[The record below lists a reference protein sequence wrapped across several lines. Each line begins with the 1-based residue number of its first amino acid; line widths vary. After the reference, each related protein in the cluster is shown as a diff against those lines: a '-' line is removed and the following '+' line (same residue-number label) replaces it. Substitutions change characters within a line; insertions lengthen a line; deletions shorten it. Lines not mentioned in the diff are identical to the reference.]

1 MAGITN
7 APFRTLCRE
16 QGAGLFVSEMVTAR
30 ALIERRPETLRM
42 IVPGKGEWPRSV
54 QLYSVDPTTMRA
66 AVTMLGKEN
75 LADHIDM
82 NFGCPVPKV
91 TRKGGGAALP
101 FKRKLFSNI
110 VQAAVEAAKPFGIP
124 VTVKMRIGIDSDH
137 ETYLEAAKSAA
148 DLGVAWVA
156 LHART
161 AAQMYEGK
169 ADWSAITRLVDHLKP
184 TGVPVLGNG
193 DIWSGSDAV
202 AMIEQTGCAG
212 VVVGRGC
219 LGRPWLFT
227 DLVASLKG
235 EDKQITPTLHEVREV
250 MFRHAQLIVEYLES
264 EDRGMRDIRKHMAWY
279 LKGFRVP
286 REIRHDLG
294 MVSSLQEM
302 RDLLDQLEQQPYPVE
317 IGEKPRGRTSHGRA
331 PTLPDGWLNDPD
343 ELVHVELED
352 AFSGGQMFLFRWI
365 RRTITIIVI
374 LALVGPTYAVAQVWR
389 AANNPIVRE
398 ADVIVVLG
406 AAQLNGKPGEALEA
420 RLVEAKRIFDLGLA
434 PTIITVG
441 GGAPGDRTTEG
452 ASGKYWLRMNGIVA
466 SKITAVEVGRDTLQS
481 TKAYTKIMKKRFV
494 SDVIIVTDAYH
505 CKRAMTMANDEGV
518 VSTCSPVQTGPNTL
532 ENSGYRYLIREAA
545 AYLSYITV
553 GRRGINVSDRLP
565 DADIVTKVL
574 P

>member
-66 AVTMLGKEN
+66 AVTMIGKEN

-137 ETYLEAAKSAA
+137 ETYLEAAQSAA

-227 DLVASLKG
+227 DLVAALKG

-294 MVSSLQEM
+294 MVSSLQGM
-302 RDLLDQLEQQPYPVE
+302 RDLLDQLEQQAYPVE

-389 AANNPIVRE
+389 AANNPIVRQ

-406 AAQLNGKPGEALEA
+406 AAQLDGKPGEALEA

-452 ASGKYWLRMNGIVA
+452 ASGKYWLRMNGIIA

-481 TKAYTKIMKKRFV
+481 TKAYTKIMKKRYV

-532 ENSGYRYLIREAA
+532 ENSGYRYLVREAA